1 MAGSRQILAAT
12 TDAPARPGC
21 YNEDMLILAIPGSP
35 PQPRL
40 RVLVAEGLPLVRAL
54 LRDLLTAQ
62 PGVRVAGEVTTIGE
76 LLAQTRRLTPDLVLL
91 DWTLGGLGT
100 LQALRA
106 LDPAPAVIV
115 LIAGADPEYCTA
127 VLAHGGAACLPR
139 EHLYRLLPPALRQVG
154 ETCGKGV
161 PHDRS

>member
-1 MAGSRQILAAT
+1 MAGTRQILAAT

-21 YNEDMLILAIPGSP
+21 YNKDMLILAIPGSP
-35 PQPRL
+35 PEPRL

-62 PGVRVAGEVTTIGE
+62 PGVGVAGEVTTTND

-115 LIAGADPEYCTA
+115 LIAGADPEYCAA
-127 VLAHGGAACLPR
+127 VLAQGGAACLPR
-139 EHLYRLLPPALRQVG
+139 EHLYRLLPAALRQVG
-154 ETCGKGV
+154 EIRGKGV

>member
-1 MAGSRQILAAT
+1 
-12 TDAPARPGC
+12 
-21 YNEDMLILAIPGSP
+21 MLILAIPGSP

-139 EHLYRLLPPALRQVG
+139 EHLYRLLPAALRQVG
-154 ETCGKGV
+154 ETSGKGV

>member
-1 MAGSRQILAAT
+1 LAAT

-21 YNEDMLILAIPGSP
+21 YNKDMLILAIPGSP
-35 PQPRL
+35 SQSRL

-139 EHLYRLLPPALRQVG
+139 EHLYRLLPAALRQVG
-154 ETCGKGV
+154 ETSGKGV

>member
-1 MAGSRQILAAT
+1 MAGTRQILAAT
-12 TDAPARPGC
+12 TDVPARPGC
-21 YNEDMLILAIPGSP
+21 YNKDMLILGIPGSP
-35 PQPRL
+35 SQPRL

-62 PGVRVAGEVTTIGE
+62 PGVGVAGEVTTTNE

-100 LQALRA
+100 LQALCA

-139 EHLYRLLPPALRQVG
+139 EHLYRLLPAALQQVG

>member
-1 MAGSRQILAAT
+1 MAGTRQNLAGT

-21 YNEDMLILAIPGSP
+21 YNEDVLILAIPDAP

-40 RVLVAEGLPLVRAL
+40 HVLVAEGFPLVRAL

-62 PGVRVAGEVTTIGE
+62 PGVEVAGEVTTAGD
-76 LLAQTRRLTPDLVLL
+76 LLALTRRLTPDLVLL
-91 DWTLGGLGT
+91 DWTLGGLAT

-106 LDPAPAVIV
+106 LDAAPAVIV
-115 LIAGADPEYCTA
+115 LISGADPEYCTA

-139 EHLYRLLPPALRQVG
+139 EHLYRLLPAALQQVG
-154 ETCGKGV
+154 ETSGKGV